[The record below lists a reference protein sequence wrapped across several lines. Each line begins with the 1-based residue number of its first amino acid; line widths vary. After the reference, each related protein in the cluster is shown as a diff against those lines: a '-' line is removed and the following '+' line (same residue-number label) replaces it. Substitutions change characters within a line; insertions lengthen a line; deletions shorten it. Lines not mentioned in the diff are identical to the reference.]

1 MSKLDI
7 KENHFR
13 DVIMGSL
20 ACLLALLAMATGEML
35 EDGELVKIE
44 FINLCRNFSPVTIED
59 SQE

>member
-1 MSKLDI
+1 
-7 KENHFR
+7 
-13 DVIMGSL
+13 MGSL

-44 FINLCRNFSPVTIED
+44 LISLCRNFSPVTIED